1 MSQNS
6 MILHVEALT
15 DKVSYVEHVKRDTV
29 PHYLGMTYSVKNVLP
44 GSMAGLYIYFFNSI
58 Q

>member
-1 MSQNS
+1 